1 MGGSSSVTKAD
12 IDSLK
17 KQISTMASDFDKL
30 RTQVNDPSSKVA
42 ASINYQDLADK
53 ITSIDTYNQRL
64 SEQIA
69 KNPGT
74 ISDNLATKMASS
86 KVTTEAITKG
96 LETNSVFAE
105 SIANVLTD
113 RSKSYISALQGP
125 RGDTG
130 SLANS
135 KDVVKTS
142 LYDTKYSLWCADGE
156 LCNLPKNVKGIDW
169 GYGGSKIVDDGQLR
183 VHSDDQIWFQ
193 VPGEEVTVQNG
204 WGGLSIRNPNDG
216 RDRQGEW
223 THFGHKHGNWRNYIR
238 GVTRI
243 DGGLN
248 IGGGL
253 GVESGQLWTPPG
265 ANLCNSNGSI
275 CVDVSDI
282 KSVIDNAVRRDRSYF
297 IRSNRGGLLVDAGG
311 WSGNKGEWET
321 MKFEQR

>member
-1 MGGSSSVTKAD
+1 MGAGGVSKAD
-12 IDSLK
+12 ISSINSKIASINKD
-17 KQISTMASDFDKL
+17 ISTLK
-30 RTQVNDPSSKVA
+30 TQTNDPTSRTA
-42 ASINYQDLADK
+42 AAVNYQDLADK
-53 ITSIDTYNQRL
+53 IMSIDTYKE
-64 SEQIA
+64 SIA
-69 KNPGT
+69 SKIAENPGA
-74 ISDNLATKMASS
+74 IGENLAS
-86 KVTTEAITKG
+86 KIGANQTTVQSITKG
-96 LETNSVFAE
+96 LETNTQFAQTL
-105 SIANVLTD
+105 AGVLTD
-113 RSKSYISALQGP
+113 SSKPYANTLKGSKGE
-125 RGDTG
+125 TG
-130 SLANS
+130 SLATS
-135 KDVVKTS
+135 KEVVKTN
-142 LYDTKYSLWCADGE
+142 LYDNKYTLWCADGDI
-156 LCNLPKNVKGIDW
+156 CSLPKNVRGIDW
-169 GYGGSKIVDDGQLR
+169 GYGASKIIDDGELR
-183 VHSDDQIWFQ
+183 IQSDNEIHFQ
-193 VPGEEVTVQNG
+193 TAGGQQVKVTDG
-204 WGGLSIRNPNDG
+204 AGGLSIRNPNDG

-223 THFGHKHGNWRNYIR
+223 THFGHIHGNWRNYIR